1 MDRVSTALMHWTVIL
16 TLAALA
22 ALSEEARGQDS
33 LIGYEGLDLELFTP
47 AEVVDAG
54 GAPTLS
60 DSTPKVAGTAA
71 PGISGEAS
79 RDDHV
84 HPAEGGGTATPL
96 SNATPKVES
105 GSGAAGAAS
114 SASRGDHVHPA
125 RTIPKQPLSSFGTVG
140 SAGTCAKANSSRDG
154 LTYGSC
160 GSPRTLSNRDPAAP
174 GTADPGNR
182 TDVSRSDHVHPG
194 GGSATPLSDAAAKNL
209 GVAAAGTSTD
219 ASRADHVHSQTSF
232 LGVGIPGPDTVAGA
246 VGVSTL
252 SARADHV
259 HRSQIPALTDH
270 GGQCLKANS
279 GATALE
285 FDSCGGGGAA
295 TPLSDQT
302 PQAVA
307 LTGAA
312 GSAAQASRGDHVH
325 PEGPIRRELPS
336 PGTGN
341 KGDIPRV
348 NAAGNAYE
356 TVDAHVAV
364 LSGLP
369 AITGQANKALIVNA
383 GATGVEWKA
392 VSGGSSGGGGTV
404 WEDYVVLNPKTLIP
418 SNLNNTART
427 MWTLPITQTQ
437 IDAIVAG
444 YNADDVL
451 GLAVRGESWTDA
463 IYSVWWPKWS
473 TGAAGRDWLA
483 GTIFEYKNSNS
494 GSAANSTTS
503 LELGLRYH
511 GGNPPATLVFTFGT
525 PVWARN
531 VRSGN
536 IAISGLKSSG
546 GGGGSAGPSIPAPT
560 AAGASRYL
568 RVNAAGAAYE
578 LGGPLDDDITE
589 IEAGVS
595 ALQRVTQDL
604 SVASVATPWATS
616 TVQGAGIATGTC
628 STTDAPSSG
637 YAATKVRPN
646 TGWPANTCV
655 FAQLPKDADVTTYRV
670 VEPQGDSATF
680 FDPGGSWRL
689 KLARPASATRD
700 YWLVNTVSP
709 GDESL
714 TLQHG
719 GTVQRTTYRGR
730 VAAWGGDLPA
740 IPGDTAT
747 KQYALETKT
756 DGSGVEWSND
766 IFSAL
771 NTNAQ
776 DIGDALERVGHI
788 DMPSDAEASKSA
800 LAAGQVWTIGSCKDT
815 AGSRE
820 CTAGFAESAHG
831 TQRHLVTH
839 GTGAANAT
847 SASFAPVG
855 RLTQHA
861 LISGTSYDE
870 FVVIARHVAGNP
882 TRTMIRSC
890 RIPGIQGDWLA
901 NAANPVHLIS
911 ESGNCSLVAPATGN
925 LTVTWA
931 APLAGQKIAGDT
943 WRLYGVDWR

>member
-1 MDRVSTALMHWTVIL
+1 MDILSRTARRLKVRLITWAAWSALWCCVGAELGLRIGRR
-16 TLAALA
+16 LAHPVFAWWALLLGIALLVALA
-22 ALSEEARGQDS
+22 SSSHAQDALV
-33 LIGYEGLDLELFTP
+33 GYEDGSLDIFTP
-47 AEVVDAG
+47 VEVVDAG
-54 GAPTLS
+54 GAPRLS
-60 DSTPKVAGTAA
+60 DHTPQGAGTAA
-71 PGISGEAS
+71 AGHGTAAS

-84 HPAEGGGTATPL
+84 HPSTGGGTSIPL
-96 SNATPKVES
+96 SNVTPKVES
-105 GSGAAGAAS
+105 GAGAAGIAS
-114 SASRGDHVHPA
+114 AASRGDHVHPA

-140 SAGTCAKANSSRDG
+140 SPGNCAKANATRDGLAYGTCGAARTLSNQDPLVADTALPGTRSDVSRSDHVHPARTIPKQPLSSFGTVGASGTCAKANSSRDG

-160 GSPRTLSNRDPAAP
+160 GSPRVLSNRDPAAP

-194 GGSATPLSDAAAKNL
+194 GGSATPLSNAAAKNL

-232 LGVGIPGPDTVAGA
+232 LGIGIPGPDTVAGA

-259 HRSQIPALTDH
+259 HRSQIPGLTGH
-270 GGQCLKANS
+270 GGNCLKA
-279 GATALE
+279 
-285 FDSCGGGGAA
+285 
-295 TPLSDQT
+295 
-302 PQAVA
+302 
-307 LTGAA
+307 
-312 GSAAQASRGDHVH
+312 
-325 PEGPIRRELPS
+325 
-336 PGTGN
+336 
-341 KGDIPRV
+341 
-348 NAAGNAYE
+348 
-356 TVDAHVAV
+356 
-364 LSGLP
+364 
-369 AITGQANKALIVNA
+369 NA
-383 GATGVEWKA
+383 GATGLEFSA
-392 VSGGSSGGGGTV
+392 CGGSSGGGSAG
-404 WEDYVVLNPKTLIP
+404 LTLTEIASFSAP
-418 SNLNNTART
+418 LS
-427 MWTLPITQTQ
+427 
-437 IDAIVAG
+437 
-444 YNADDVL
+444 
-451 GLAVRGESWTDA
+451 GESVPQEAADKITAA
-463 IYSVWWPKWS
+463 IQGELSLFLWHEIVEGKRGIGPSAVTIYQYFTHLFTNASVP
-473 TGAAGRDWLA
+473 
-483 GTIFEYKNSNS
+483 E
-494 GSAANSTTS
+494 
-503 LELGLRYH
+503 E
-511 GGNPPATLVFTFGT
+511 FGT
-525 PVWARN
+525 DSHDFYFDDPSSTAIEIGDGGHFSVNPFFPTTAFHEITVYR
-531 VRSGN
+531 VSFGSG
-536 IAISGLKSSG
+536 GSG
-546 GGGGSAGPSIPAPT
+546 GGASGVSLPRPT
-560 AAGASRYL
+560 PAGASKYL

-589 IEAGVS
+589 IEAGVG

-628 STTDAPSSG
+628 STSAAPSSG
-637 YAATKVRPN
+637 YAATKARPQ